1 MSPTIFVE
9 HASPGTAL
17 EVGWRKLTPSHGL
30 APLALITTPHEE
42 DVPIYLAD
50 KKTAGHPK
58 DRLQVGGGHQGGR
71 WQEGEVWGQ

>member
-42 DVPIYLAD
+42 DMPIYLAD
-50 KKTAGHPK
+50 RDENGSDTDGY
-58 DRLQVGGGHQGGR
+58 D
-71 WQEGEVWGQ
+71 